1 MKFISL
7 KIFSWIHFL
16 SGKKT
21 TWQKKYEE
29 IKEELAAAIEQRKK
43 CEALFQKREDEHL
56 EMITKMKRRID
67 DLEGMLNEVFVY
79 LSENT
84 GQDQK
89 IEVGRLRTSFDSIRA
104 IRKD

>member
-1 MKFISL
+1 MKFIL
-7 KIFSWIHFL
+7 LTNFLWIHFY

-56 EMITKMKRRID
+56 QMITKMKRRID
-67 DLEGMLNEVFVY
+67 DLEGMLNEVSAYVY
-79 LSENT
+79 LSCFLNMMT
-84 GQDQK
+84 ALCYK
-89 IEVGRLRTSFDSIRA
+89 IH
-104 IRKD
+104 